1 MTGSVSRGQSLGSQ
15 SREEVSGDF
24 DIAVERRGVAHEER
38 GIVWSNRASVL
49 QIFDC
54 APGPFARL

>member
-1 MTGSVSRGQSLGSQ
+1 MGNPLGSR

-54 APGPFARL
+54 APGPFC